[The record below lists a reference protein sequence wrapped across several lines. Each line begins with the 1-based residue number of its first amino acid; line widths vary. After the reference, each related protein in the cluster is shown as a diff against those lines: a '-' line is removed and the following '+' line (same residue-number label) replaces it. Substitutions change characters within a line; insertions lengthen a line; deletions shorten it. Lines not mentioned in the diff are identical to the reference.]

1 MKSKFKKYVSSFS
14 HRKMLLAVADGFILV
29 TASLITNYLLSLLCC
44 GIPAA
49 DMVVPIV
56 IGTICCFAFLSMFGA
71 YSKMWRYFRSK
82 DYLSCVFGVIFGVSV
97 TCLFAYVL
105 DKKIPPVFA
114 LAHMVIG
121 IIGICLFRL
130 LFRKTFIE
138 MTGNEHRENQF
149 KRTMIIGGGMACRML
164 LTEIKNAKKSPYE
177 GDKISAQ
184 FTPICIIDDDRNKV
198 GSDVMGVEIVGTTA
212 DIERFAKEKEIEQI
226 IFAVPSAVEDERA
239 RVMEICSKTK
249 VPVKIV
255 PFIGNLIFDDKTPL
269 LQQVRDIKVE
279 DLLGRDPIK
288 FDNEDIRKFISG
300 KVCMVTGGGGSI
312 GSELVRQI
320 AKYQPKQVI
329 IVDIYENNAY
339 EIQQELVMEYGK
351 SLDLV
356 TLIASVRDYYRI
368 NQIFKKYK
376 PQVVF
381 HAAAHKHVPLM
392 EVSPMEAIKNNIVG
406 TFNVATLA
414 QFHLVEKFVMIST
427 DKAVN
432 PTNVMGASKRCCEMI
447 VQYLS
452 QQNDGRTEFVTTRF
466 GNVLGSNGSVIPLFK
481 KQIEQG
487 KPVTVT
493 HPDVIRYFMTIP
505 EAVSLVMEAA
515 AIAKGGEIFVLD
527 MGKPV
532 RIVAL
537 AENLIR
543 MYGKVPYKDVE
554 IKFVGL
560 RPGEKIKEE
569 LLMDEEGL
577 QKTANKLIY
586 IGQQIQIDSNTFA
599 MKLRILRDA
608 AQENKEAVAVAA
620 LHEMV
625 PTFVTPEEFNN
636 HALHEH
642 ADKVPAAADPLRRKE
657 ETEHGKLVTV

>member
-1 MKSKFKKYVSSFS
+1 MKARFLKYASSFS
-14 HRKMLLAVADGFILV
+14 HRKLLLAVADGFILIA
-29 TASLITNYLLSLLCC
+29 ASLITNFLLSLIGC
-44 GIPAA
+44 GIPASDLA
-49 DMVVPIV
+49 VPLV
-56 IGTICCFAFLSMFGA
+56 IGTVCCFAFLFIWGA

-82 DYLSCVFGVIFGVSV
+82 DYLSCVFGVVCGIAA
-97 TCLFAYVL
+97 TCLFSYVL
-105 DKKIPPVFA
+105 DRHIPFVFTFTHTLIA
-114 LAHMVIG
+114 

-130 LFRKTFIE
+130 IFRRTFIE
-138 MTGNEHRENQF
+138 ITEIGHQEIRF
-149 KRTMIIGGGMACRML
+149 KRTMIIGGGNACKVL
-164 LTEIKNAKKSPYE
+164 LTEIKNAKKSPYK
-177 GDKISAQ
+177 GDKVSAQ

-239 RVMEICSKTK
+239 HVMEICFKTG

-255 PFIGNLIFDDKTPL
+255 PFIGNLIFDEKTPL
-269 LQQVRDIKVE
+269 LEQVRDIKVE

-288 FDNEDIRKFISG
+288 FDNEDIRRFISG

-320 AKYQPKQVI
+320 AKYNPKQVI

-339 EIQQELVMEYGK
+339 EIQQELVMEYGQK
-351 SLDLV
+351 LNLV

-432 PTNVMGASKRCCEMI
+432 PINVMGASKRCCEMI
-447 VQYLS
+447 VQYLA

-515 AIAKGGEIFVLD
+515 AIAHGGEIFVLD

-543 MYGKVPYKDVE
+543 MYGKVPYKDVP

-569 LLMDEEGL
+569 LLMNEEGL

-586 IGQQIQIDSNTFA
+586 IGKQIQIDSTTFA

-608 AQENKEAVAVAA
+608 ALKNNEKIAVDA

-625 PTFVTPEEFNN
+625 PTFVTPEEFNK
-636 HALHEH
+636 HELEKQ
-642 ADKVPAAADPLRRKE
+642 AQDSGTDKDHSAPTAPQDAFAPV
-657 ETEHGKLVTV
+657 